1 MKKILFFTFI
11 FIFIFLFNL
20 FLVPNNMD
28 ELWNY
33 GFSLAIRMGEIP
45 YNDFNM
51 VVPPFYPLLMSI
63 PLFIYKNYLSFVIF
77 HSLLITTSLFFAYK
91 MYGDRTALL
100 FITSMFLLNCIYP
113 TYNSFSIFLIIIL
126 LYLENSKFD
135 NKDLLVGLLISI
147 LFLTKQSTGIV
158 LLIPWFIKYK
168 DVDLKKRI
176 IGFLIPLLICL
187 LYLLINNNLYNF
199 IDQCFLGLIDFSGNY
214 KSINYLCFFLFLF
227 IFLFSITV
235 TFKKKN
241 DITNLYII
249 MSYIIFIPTFD
260 TLHFQYSFFLF
271 VLFLINNF
279 EFKRIN
285 FKLIFICLFI
295 GINIISI
302 YKRYSS
308 NIGVYPNNFNNLNT
322 KYYPSNGIKYI
333 TSVNECIKDDY
344 IIFDETAYLYRI
356 INNQKVTYL
365 DLVNHGN
372 LGFNSS
378 EKFIEELKK
387 NKDRK
392 ILVSDITNELT
403 KNYYTQLDRD
413 VYLYIIKHYKVV
425 DKCSNFS
432 IYEFDK

>member
-1 MKKILFFTFI
+1 MKRILFFMFI
-11 FIFIFLFNL
+11 FIFIVLFNL

-28 ELWNY
+28 EIWNY

-63 PLFIYKNYLSFVIF
+63 PLFIYKNYLSFVLF
-77 HSLLITTSLFFAYK
+77 HSLLVTTSLSFAYK
-91 MYGDRTALL
+91 MYGDKTSLL
-100 FITSMFLLNCIYP
+100 FITFMFLLNCIYP
-113 TYNSFSIFLIIIL
+113 TYNTFSLFFIIIL
-126 LYLENSKFD
+126 IFLEKSDFK
-135 NKDLLVGLLISI
+135 NKDLLVGLLVSI

-168 DVDLKKRI
+168 DVDLKKRF
-176 IGFLIPLLICL
+176 IGFFIPLLICL

-214 KSINYLCFFLFLF
+214 KSIDYFCVFLF
-227 IFLFSITV
+227 ILILIFSIIV
-235 TFKKKN
+235 TIKKKF
-241 DITNLYII
+241 DITNLYLII
-249 MSYIIFIPTFD
+249 SYSIFIPTFD
-260 TLHFQYSFFLF
+260 SLHFKYVFFLF

-279 EFKRIN
+279 VFKRIN
-285 FKLIFICLFI
+285 FKLVFICLFI

-308 NIGVYPNNFNNLNT
+308 NIGVYPNNFDNLNT
-322 KYYPSNGIKYI
+322 KYYPSNGIDYI
-333 TSVNECIKDDY
+333 NSVNECIKDDY
-344 IIFDETAYLYRI
+344 IIFDDTAYIYRI
-356 INNQKVTYL
+356 INNQKVSYL

-378 EKFIEELKK
+378 NKFIKELKK

-392 ILVSDITNELT
+392 IVINDNTYERI
-403 KNYYTQLDRD
+403 KVYDTQLDRD

-425 DKCSNFS
+425 DKCMNFS

>member
-1 MKKILFFTFI
+1 MKKILFFTFV
-11 FIFIFLFNL
+11 FIFIILFNL

-77 HSLLITTSLFFAYK
+77 HSLLVTTSLYFAYI
-91 MYGDRTALL
+91 MYGDRTSLL
-100 FITSMFLLNCIYP
+100 VITFMFLLNCIYP
-113 TYNSFSIFLIIIL
+113 TYNTFSIFFIIIL
-126 LYLENSKFD
+126 IYLEKSSLK
-135 NKDLLVGLLISI
+135 NKDLLIGLLISI

-158 LLIPWFIKYK
+158 LLIPWLIKCK
-168 DVDLKKRI
+168 SINLKKRI
-176 IGFLIPLLICL
+176 IGFIIPLFICL
-187 LYLLINNNLYNF
+187 TYLLINNNLYNF

-214 KSINYLCFFLFLF
+214 KSIDYLCVFLF
-227 IFLFSITV
+227 ILILIFSIIICI
-235 TFKKKN
+235 KKKL
-241 DITNLYII
+241 DINNLYII

-260 TLHFQYSFFLF
+260 ALHFQYAFFLF

-279 EFKRIN
+279 EFKKIN
-285 FKLIFICLFI
+285 IKLIFICLFI
-295 GINIISI
+295 GITVISI
-302 YKRYSS
+302 YKRYNSY
-308 NIGVYPNNFNNLNT
+308 IGVYPNNFNNLNT

-333 TSVNECIKDDY
+333 SSVNECIKDDY

-378 EKFIEELKK
+378 KKFIKELKK

-392 ILVSDITNELT
+392 IFVRDSINDITN
-403 KNYYTQLDRD
+403 NYYTQLDRD

-425 DKCSNFS
+425 DKCMNFS